1 MQAHLLGKPSQPL
14 ILVGYGHA
22 LQITVISDCLEVPA
36 NKEEVDLVAVLLL
49 EASNFAI
56 NRAEL
61 AMTATF
67 HGNFHGGEVG
77 GTTTSKTARTVGVE
91 TRNVHSRDLAS
102 R

>member
-49 EASNFAI
+49 KGCDMRVDRI
-56 NRAEL
+56 
-61 AMTATF
+61 
-67 HGNFHGGEVG
+67 
-77 GTTTSKTARTVGVE
+77 
-91 TRNVHSRDLAS
+91 
-102 R
+102 